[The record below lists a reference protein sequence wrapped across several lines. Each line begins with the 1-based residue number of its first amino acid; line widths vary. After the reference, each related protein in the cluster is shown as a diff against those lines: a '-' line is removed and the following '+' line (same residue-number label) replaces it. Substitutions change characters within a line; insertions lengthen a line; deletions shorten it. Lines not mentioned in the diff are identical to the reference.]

1 MIPAPAPK
9 GVYAAVSTPVDA
21 GCKIDADLLLDHCR
35 WLLENGCAGLA
46 PLGTTGEANSL
57 ATSQRRELIE
67 TMAEGGLPMDK
78 TIVGTGSTSFNDA
91 IELSE
96 IALDAGAN
104 GLLMLP
110 PFYYKS
116 PTEEGLFRF
125 FARVAEALGGKSP
138 RIFLYHFPQMSAVP
152 FTLSLVRRL
161 RKSIPGVFVGMKD
174 SSGDFENT
182 KMFVEAFPGFEAFSG
197 SEVFTAANLEIGG
210 WGCISATTNVTAPIV
225 AAWLTEADPDA
236 RAELNLKVNA
246 LRDVI
251 ASVNNVSGTKGAL
264 SVFRACPS
272 WARTLPPNVDLG
284 KAEASKLASAL
295 DDIADLSKYFRKR

>member
-1 MIPAPAPK
+1 MKSVSAPK
-9 GVYAAVSTPVDA
+9 GVYAAVSTPVDQDFN
-21 GCKIDADLLLDHCR
+21 IDTGLLLDHCG

-57 ATSQRRELIE
+57 ATPQRRELIA
-67 TMAEGGLPMDK
+67 TMAESGLPMDK
-78 TIVGTGSTSFNDA
+78 TIIGTGSTSFNDV

-116 PTEEGLFRF
+116 PAEEGLFRF
-125 FARVAEALGGKSP
+125 FAKIAEALGRKSP

-152 FTLSLVRRL
+152 FTLDLVRRL
-161 RKSIPGVFVGMKD
+161 RESFPGVFVGMKD

-197 SEVFTAANLEIGG
+197 SEVFAAANLEIGG
-210 WGCISATTNVTAPIV
+210 WGCISATTNVTAPVV
-225 AAWLTEADPDA
+225 AARLSETDPDA
-236 RAELNLKVNA
+236 QAELDLKVNA
-246 LRDVI
+246 LRDAI
-251 ASVNNVSGTKGAL
+251 ASVGNVGGTKGAL
-264 SVFRACPS
+264 SAFRACPD
-272 WARTLPPNVDLG
+272 WARTLPPNVDLRSD
-284 KAEASKLASAL
+284 EASRLVATL
-295 DDIADLSKYFRKR
+295 GGIADLGKHFR

>member
-1 MIPAPAPK
+1 MTSGSAPK
-9 GVYAAVSTPVDA
+9 GIYAAVSTPVDA
-21 GCKIDADLLLDHCR
+21 DCNIDTGLLLDHCG

-57 ATSQRRELIE
+57 GVAQRRELIE
-67 TMAEGGLPMDK
+67 TMAGAGLPMEK
-78 TIVGTGSTSFNDA
+78 TIIGTGSTSHSDA

-96 IALDAGAN
+96 LALDAGAN

-116 PTEEGLFRF
+116 PSDEGLFRF
-125 FARVAEALGGKSP
+125 FAKVVEALGEKSP

-152 FTLSLVRRL
+152 FSLNLVRRL
-161 RKSIPGVFVGMKD
+161 REEFPGVFVGMKD

-182 KMFVEAFPGFEAFSG
+182 KAFLEAFPGFEAFSG
-197 SEVFTAANLEIGG
+197 SEVFAAANLEIGG
-210 WGCISATTNVTAPIV
+210 WGCISATTNVTAPVV
-225 AAWLTEADPDA
+225 AARLSATDPEAQSEFD
-236 RAELNLKVNA
+236 RKVNL
-246 LRDVI
+246 LRDAI

-272 WARTLPPNVDLG
+272 WARTLPPNVDLEET
-284 KAEASKLASAL
+284 EASRLAAEL
-295 DDIADLSKYFRKR
+295 DRIADLGRYFR

>member
-1 MIPAPAPK
+1 MKSASAPK
-9 GVYAAVSTPVDA
+9 GIYAAVSTPVDQDFN
-21 GCKIDADLLLDHCR
+21 IDTGLLLDHCN

-57 ATSQRRELIE
+57 ATPQRRELIA

-78 TIVGTGSTSFNDA
+78 TIIGTGSTSFNDA

-116 PTEEGLFRF
+116 PADEGLFRF
-125 FARVAEALGGKSP
+125 FAKIAEALGGKSP

-152 FTLSLVRRL
+152 FTLDMVRRL
-161 RKSIPGVFVGMKD
+161 RESFPGVFVGMKD

-182 KMFVEAFPGFEAFSG
+182 KMFIEAFPGFEAFSG
-197 SEVFTAANLEIGG
+197 SEVFTAANLKIGG
-210 WGCISATTNVTAPIV
+210 WGCISATTNITAPVV
-225 AAWLTEADPDA
+225 AARLSETDPDA
-236 RAELNLKVNA
+236 QAELDLKVNA
-246 LRDVI
+246 LRDAI
-251 ASVNNVSGTKGAL
+251 ASISNVSGTKGAL
-264 SVFRACPS
+264 SAFRACPG

-284 KAEASKLASAL
+284 KEEASRLAATL
-295 DDIADLSKYFRKR
+295 DGIADLGKHFR